1 MNSEIS
7 DINHCEHISIQIS
20 RNIKKGKVLV
30 TGGGAFNSHLISLM
44 RVNSPQCVYYIPDA
58 QTITFKEALI
68 FAFLGVLFINNI
80 PNSLSSVTGSKCDN
94 IGGSLYKGIK

>member
-7 DINHCEHISIQIS
+7 DINHCEHISIQIR
-20 RNIKKGKVLV
+20 RNIENGKVLV
-30 TGGGAFNSHLISLM
+30 TSGDAFNSHLISRM
-44 RVNSPQCVYYIPDA
+44 HVNSPQCVYYIPDA

-80 PNSLSSVTGSKCDN
+80 PNSLSSVTGSKYDN
-94 IGGSLYKGIK
+94 IGGSVYKGIK